1 MYSVHVRMCTNI
13 SLRRSLLFS
22 ISHDIRLSTLSRN
35 SISLKIYL
43 CVWVQSFYT
52 PAGALW
58 FDFYHQKSVLSAS
71 GRFVLERATR
81 YRNRL
86 HAFTKNRSNRIC
98 NIIISTSYI
107 PPFGLFDVDVL
118 NPNFPLK
125 LTDTHTHTYIRI
137 LCIRSIFTYCII
149 LYGRR
154 LVDCIGVSRAHRLLP
169 LQQAQ
174 VVWISTI

>member
-22 ISHDIRLSTLSRN
+22 ISHDIRLSTLPSN
-35 SISLKIYL
+35 SIYLKIYL

-107 PPFGLFDVDVL
+107 PPLGLFDVDVL
-118 NPNFPLK
+118 NPNFLLK
-125 LTDTHTHTYIRI
+125 LTDIHIHIYTYIMYSI
-137 LCIRSIFTYCII
+137 YFYLLYYIRSSSI
-149 LYGRR
+149 
-154 LVDCIGVSRAHRLLP
+154 VDCISVSRSHRLLP

-174 VVWISTI
+174 VVRISTI